1 MPEFANVRSMT
12 IGDTKITYLN
22 DGGGIVKPTVTYPT
36 SDEAGWETYNR
47 FLDDNGDLIVSIGGF
62 LIEKGDRK
70 IIMDTGFG
78 PMTIE
83 FPGFGPFIGGK
94 YMESFAKTGVAREDI
109 TDVVYTHL
117 HLDHCGWTTVVED
130 GQRVLSF
137 PNARHVCTEAEW
149 DFWDGD
155 ESGLGPNPELAQNAL
170 RDIVQFIKADDEIAP
185 GITVLDTAGHTP
197 GHISLKIDTGA
208 ETVYMI
214 ADLLHSEVQFY
225 KPEWCVAFDAD
236 QAQARATRE
245 GILDTLAQSDVI
257 VADGHFADRVFG
269 RLVKDGD
276 SYQWQAVQ

>member
-1 MPEFANVRSMT
+1 MPEFAEVRSMT

-22 DGGGIVKPTVTYPT
+22 DGGGIVKPTATYPN
-36 SDEAGWETYNR
+36 SDEAGWETYSR
-47 FLDDNGDLIVSIGGF
+47 FLNDDGDLIVSIGGF

-117 HLDHCGWTTVVED
+117 HLDHCGWTTVEED
-130 GQRVLSF
+130 GERVLSF
-137 PNARHVCTEAEW
+137 PSARHVCTKAEW

-155 ESGLGPNPELAQNAL
+155 ESGLGPNPDLAQKAL
-170 RDIVQFIKADDEIAP
+170 RDIVQFIDPGDEIAP
-185 GITVLDTAGHTP
+185 GVTTLDTAGHTP

-225 KPEWCVAFDAD
+225 KTEWCVAFDAD

-245 GILDTLAQSDVI
+245 GILDTLAQSNVI

-276 SYQWQAVQ
+276 HYQWQTIE